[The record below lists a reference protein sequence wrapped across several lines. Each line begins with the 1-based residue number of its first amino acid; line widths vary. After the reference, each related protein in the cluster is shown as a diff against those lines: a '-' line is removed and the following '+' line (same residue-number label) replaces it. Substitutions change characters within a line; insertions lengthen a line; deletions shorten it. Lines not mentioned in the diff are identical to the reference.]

1 METPPDIPC
10 RCQLRAEI
18 EHRYPVIEPGGG
30 DCTVE
35 LKKLAEKGIRYA
47 SDSDCNQEQRHHI
60 G

>member
-1 METPPDIPC
+1 
-10 RCQLRAEI
+10 
-18 EHRYPVIEPGGG
+18 VIEPGGG